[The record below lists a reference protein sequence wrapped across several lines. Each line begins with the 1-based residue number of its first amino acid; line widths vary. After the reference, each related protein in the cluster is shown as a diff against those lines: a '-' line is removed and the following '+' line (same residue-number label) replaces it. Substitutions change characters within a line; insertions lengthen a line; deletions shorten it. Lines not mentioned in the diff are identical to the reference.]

1 MTIRLHAALGAAALS
16 AALLST
22 SSAPAIA
29 QRPTGLP
36 PAVDVR
42 DAWAR
47 ATPSGASTGAVYLTL
62 TSPSGDVLTGASSP
76 AAGKVDMHEMR
87 MDGTIMR
94 MRAVEDGLPLPPGQ
108 AVTLQPG
115 GGYHVML
122 ERLTGPLKQGQSI
135 PMRLTFRNAPSVD
148 LQVPVQAIGAAG
160 PGNAGHDGVAGMA
173 PGMKMGR

>member
-1 MTIRLHAALGAAALS
+1 MLRRSLLAALGAAVLAF
-16 AALLST
+16 
-22 SSAPAIA
+22 PAIA
-29 QRPTGLP
+29 QQPTGFP

-62 TSPSGDVLTGASSP
+62 TSPSGDVLTDVFSP
-76 AAGKVDMHEMR
+76 AAGKADVHEMR

-94 MRAVEDGLPLPPGQ
+94 MRAVEGGLPLPPGQ
-108 AVTLQPG
+108 AVTLRP

-122 ERLTGPLKQGQSI
+122 DRLAGPLKQGQSI
-135 PMRLTFRNAPSVD
+135 PVRLTFRNAPPVD

-160 PGNAGHDGVAGMA
+160 PGNAGHDGRAGMTPGA
-173 PGMKMGR
+173 APGVDPGMKTGK